1 DRSGRV
7 NARSKVWEDVI
18 GLDWAGNGGEVRY
31 SAARSGSSK
40 SLFAMTLDGRERLL
54 LRIPGSVR
62 LLDGRGPRLLIAR
75 DEFRVCVYG
84 RAPGET
90 RERDLSWM
98 DWSLVD
104 DLTPDGRRI
113 VLTEQG
119 GETGPNYAVCVR
131 STAGGPILRVGEGVG
146 GSISP
151 DGRWVVTL
159 NRPQG

>member
-1 DRSGRV
+1 
-7 NARSKVWEDVI
+7 
-18 GLDWAGNGGEVRY
+18 
-31 SAARSGSSK
+31 
-40 SLFAMTLDGRERLL
+40 ERLL

-131 STAGGPILRVGEGVG
+131 RTAGGPILRVGEGVG

-159 NRPQG
+159 NRPQGHIVIVPIGAGQSRTLDPGDIAGIRWARWFPDGRRILFV